1 MKSQPFPVIAYNKFI
16 GFADGNILS
25 WCPTMDLLAISMNR
39 MSIWVFRING
49 ERIYSIN
56 NKSLILDISWNPNG
70 KFFCVSGIDGY
81 CKIYDSNSGK
91 LINTI
96 DSKQKSINLINWCY
110 HKSVEEPGRFDNLFK
125 VDVLA
130 NLPKLSLD
138 NEIFTNNNASN
149 VSNHNNNYQ
158 LDEINDTEG
167 LLNFMITIRSHTEL
181 SITFNGLFTVD
192 CIKSPEHLK
201 FMCHANNSDL
211 LAQYFLVTNKSDDSS
226 CLLKMSLDI
235 PDSNYL
241 RNYLMEIILQSCKVK
256 SIMNYINEQLV
267 FLNEEVKP
275 LIQLFDRHL
284 SNFKDTL
291 YSNVDLTTNFP
302 TGQESKC
309 KVVNSL
315 FDLLLTGLIPANLK
329 DFWLNQ
335 LGERGLKKL
344 SKVCN
349 SIYDLIR
356 KVCFNQLVSSL
367 ERLLIIL
374 NTLQG
379 LNKWLESMEIG
390 NNGSNGYLGLD
401 LESIN
406 SIVALTKN
414 LLKYFYQLIWDI
426 NEEQKLFN
434 DFINWVKIGV
444 IDKLAKEDDIDS
456 YYKTLHVNYK
466 TSNLIKYFNE
476 YLFKSKLFNYFEIN
490 LPMNEILLQEVV
502 ETNLMD
508 KYIELNRFVESNLLC
523 NITDYIKSIV
533 KFDDLVPLN
542 ISSTHMEKMKIFNG
556 SDFGIISCINHEEST
571 LSLIKFSLSSSD
583 LQTKIIKLKDPI
595 ITYEIINELKILLL
609 IDSSPKYYLES
620 FNFDDVILQDSCPI
634 SYASISP
641 INQNVFH
648 SDAINRVSEPK
659 YLAINSDK
667 SRSVGCLLDANKQ
680 NYLVFEL
687 K

>member
-1 MKSQPFPVIAYNKFI
+1 MKPQPFPVIAYNKFI

-70 KFFCVSGIDGY
+70 KFFCVSGIDGF

-91 LINTI
+91 LTNTI
-96 DSKQKSINLINWCY
+96 NSEQKSINLINWCC
-110 HKSVEEPGRFDNLFK
+110 HKSLEEPGRFDNLFK

-130 NLPKLSLD
+130 NLPKLSLN
-138 NEIFTNNNASN
+138 NEISTNTNASN
-149 VSNHNNNYQ
+149 TNGNNNNYQ
-158 LDEINDTEG
+158 LDVINDTEG
-167 LLNFMITIRSHTEL
+167 LLSFMITIRSHSEL

-192 CIKSPEHLK
+192 SIKCPEHLK
-201 FMCHANNSDL
+201 FVCHADNSDL
-211 LAQYFLVTNKSDDSS
+211 LNQYFLINNQRDASLY
-226 CLLKMSLDI
+226 LLKMFLDI
-235 PDSNYL
+235 PDSDYL
-241 RNYLMEIILQSCKVK
+241 RNYLMEIIQQSCKIK

-267 FLNEEVKP
+267 LLNEEVKP
-275 LIQLFDRHL
+275 FIQLFDRHL
-284 SNFKDTL
+284 SNLKDSL

-302 TGQESKC
+302 TDQELKC
-309 KVVNSL
+309 KVINSL
-315 FDLLLTGLIPANLK
+315 FDLLLTGLIPTNLK

-344 SKVCN
+344 SKTGN

-374 NTLQG
+374 NLLQG
-379 LNKWLESMEIG
+379 LVKWLESMEIG
-390 NNGSNGYLGLD
+390 NNGMNGYLGLD

-406 SIVALTKN
+406 SLVVLTKE
-414 LLKYFYQLIWDI
+414 LLKYFYQLIWDV

-434 DFINWVKIGV
+434 EFINWVKIGV

-456 YYKTLHVNYK
+456 YYKSLHVNYK
-466 TSNLIKYFNE
+466 TSNLIKYFNK
-476 YLFKSKLFNYFEIN
+476 YLFKSKLFNYFEIK
-490 LPMNEILLQEVV
+490 LPMNELLLQDAV
-502 ETNLMD
+502 ETNLME
-508 KYIELNRFVESNLLC
+508 KFIELENVVESNLLI
-523 NITDYIKSIV
+523 NVKDYIKSIV
-533 KFDDLVPLN
+533 KFNNLIPLN
-542 ISSTHMEKMKIFNG
+542 ISSTHIEKMKIFSG
-556 SDFGIISCINHEEST
+556 SNFGVISCINNEEST

-583 LQTKIIKLKDPI
+583 IQSRTIKLQDPI
-595 ITYEIINELKILLL
+595 ITYEIIDESKILLL
-609 IDSSPKYYLES
+609 INSSPKYYLES
-620 FNFDDVILQDSCPI
+620 FNFEDVILQDASVI

-641 INQNVFH
+641 INRNMFNGN
-648 SDAINRVSEPK
+648 AINRVSEPK

-667 SRSVGCLLDANKQ
+667 SRRIGCLLDSNKQ
-680 NYLVFEL
+680 NYIVFEL

>member
-1 MKSQPFPVIAYNKFI
+1 MKFQSFPVIAYNKFI

-70 KFFCVSGIDGY
+70 RFFCVSGIDGY

-96 DSKQKSINLINWCY
+96 DSEKKSINLINWCC
-110 HKSVEEPGRFDNLFK
+110 HKSVEESGRFDNLFK

-130 NLPKLSLD
+130 NLPKLSLN
-138 NEIFTNNNASN
+138 NEIFANNNASN
-149 VSNHNNNYQ
+149 VSGNNNYQ

-167 LLNFMITIRSHTEL
+167 SLNFMITIRSHTDL
-181 SITFNGLFTVD
+181 SITFNGLFTVGS
-192 CIKSPEHLK
+192 IKCPEHLK
-201 FMCHANNSDL
+201 FMCNANNSDL
-211 LAQYFLVTNKSDDSS
+211 LVQYFLVSNKNDDSTS
-226 CLLKMSLDI
+226 LLKMFLDI
-235 PDSNYL
+235 PASNYL
-241 RNYLMEIILQSCKVK
+241 RNFLMEVILQSCKVK

-275 LIQLFDRHL
+275 FIQLFDRHL
-284 SNFKDTL
+284 SNFKDSL
-291 YSNVDLTTNFP
+291 YSNIDLTTNFP
-302 TGQESKC
+302 TDEELKC

-344 SKVCN
+344 NKVGN

-356 KVCFNQLVSSL
+356 KICFNQLISSL

-379 LNKWLESMEIG
+379 LFKWLESIEIG
-390 NNGSNGYLGLD
+390 NNGLNGYLGLD

-406 SIVALTKN
+406 SIVALTKD

-444 IDKLAKEDDIDS
+444 IDKLSKEDDIDS

-466 TSNLIKYFNE
+466 TSNLIKYFND
-476 YLFKSKLFNYFEIN
+476 YLFKSKLFKYFEMN
-490 LPMNEILLQEVV
+490 LPMNEILFQDVV

-508 KYIELNRFVESNLLC
+508 KYIELNKFVESKLLS
-523 NITDYIKSIV
+523 NITEYIKSIV
-533 KFDDLVPLN
+533 KFSDSLPLN

-556 SDFGIISCINHEEST
+556 SDFGIISCVNHEESV

-583 LQTKIIKLKDPI
+583 LQTKKIELKDPI
-595 ITYEIINELKILLL
+595 ITYEIINEEKILLL
-609 IDSSPKYYLES
+609 INASPKYHLES
-620 FNFDDVILQDSCPI
+620 FNYDDVMLQDLCTLAYS
-634 SYASISP
+634 SIP
-641 INQNVFH
+641 PLNQKVFDT
-648 SDAINRVSEPK
+648 DAISRVSEPK

-667 SRSVGCLLDANKQ
+667 SRSIGCLLDANKQ